1 MSLKQRKGKHYKWA
15 KPHRSLTNKF
25 ENRDPNLPLKFRFNL
40 FLVSPFISLIK
51 HYKIRDDFLQI
62 YTEHVNEMYRNP
74 RLFKPAS
81 LGRRKW
87 GKRISDVREESLT
100 VDPHKQVTQLI
111 DFALAKYRLV
121 KELLSNCLEWILFGL
136 VVIFF
141 ISMLLF
147 SHPLNGIPLFE
158 PLEKIITYCVILPIL
173 GLIVCLIIYRHI
185 LKSDTELFHLINA
198 KMAYTSL
205 DVYRC
210 QRYPRYNNSNLIA
223 MVIWNKSL
231 SNYTMYTIIFSMLF
245 LKIVSRRLIYPYLF
259 KALKEITPKYLE
271 AYSKRPRDMSKIR
284 REMYSE
290 WQDSFKIWWNET
302 RRKRSID

>member
-1 MSLKQRKGKHYKWA
+1 
-15 KPHRSLTNKF
+15 
-25 ENRDPNLPLKFRFNL
+25 
-40 FLVSPFISLIK
+40 
-51 HYKIRDDFLQI
+51 
-62 YTEHVNEMYRNP
+62 MYRNP

-81 LGRRKW
+81 FGRRNW

-100 VDPHKQVTQLI
+100 VDPHKQVTRLI

-121 KELLSNCLEWILFGL
+121 KELLSNCLEWILFGF
-136 VVIFF
+136 VVIFL
-141 ISMLLF
+141 ISLFLF
-147 SHPLNGIPLFE
+147 SHPLNVIPLFE
-158 PLEKIITYCVILPIL
+158 PLEKIITYCVILPLI
-173 GLIVCLIIYRHI
+173 GLILCLMIYRHI
-185 LKSDTELFHLINA
+185 LKSDTDLFHLLNA

-205 DVYRC
+205 DVYRY

-245 LKIVSRRLIYPYLF
+245 LKVVSRRFIYPYLL

-271 AYSKRPRDMSKIR
+271 AYSKRPRNMSKIR

-290 WQDSFKIWWNET
+290 WQENFKIWWNKA
-302 RRKRSID
+302 RREGSIE